1 MSSVSDEA
9 QQRFQTPSELKR
21 ALHSSGTENNL
32 INENSLP
39 YPELL
44 DPDFHLQPS
53 LVSWNL
59 CHMNPQ
65 AFLGPYERQ
74 IKATFLSLS
83 FFSDL
88 SDFQGLKLEITMYHS
103 GSQKQPGAFLG
114 TGNEEARLS
123 SAFYPLP
130 P

>member
-1 MSSVSDEA
+1 
-9 QQRFQTPSELKR
+9 
-21 ALHSSGTENNL
+21 
-32 INENSLP
+32 
-39 YPELL
+39 
-44 DPDFHLQPS
+44 
-53 LVSWNL
+53 
-59 CHMNPQ
+59 MNPQ

-74 IKATFLSLS
+74 IKVTFLSLS

-103 GSQKQPGAFLG
+103 GSQKQPGAFLV

-123 SAFYPLP
+123 SAFCPLP